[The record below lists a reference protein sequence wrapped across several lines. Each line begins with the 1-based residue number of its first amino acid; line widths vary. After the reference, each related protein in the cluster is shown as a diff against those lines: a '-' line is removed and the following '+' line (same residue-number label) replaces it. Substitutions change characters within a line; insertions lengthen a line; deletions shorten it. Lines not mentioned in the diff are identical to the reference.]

1 MKRIPILLVLLLTVS
16 LAFGQKKEKL
26 KGTRM
31 VTITQKEIGEF
42 ENVEAEDNLEVFLIK
57 GDKCALEI
65 EADDNVHEAIDATIT
80 NGTLRL
86 STTKDISAKKLS
98 VKVTYTDDFKMMIA
112 KDDTNVTALTD
123 VSLDNFTFKTSGS
136 SKVFAN
142 VRSKIFT
149 LMAND
154 KSKTE
159 LNVTAENTTIELNK
173 NAQLKA
179 LISSP
184 KLKFDMYLKSTA
196 TIEGDVND
204 LKLRLDSNTNFTGR
218 NLTANTSQIIIEGS
232 ANASV
237 SVTTSVVIEAS
248 GKSELELYGDQKIEI
263 KKFTENAMIR
273 KRVTKN

>member
-42 ENVEAEDNLEVFLIK
+42 ENVEAEDNLEIFLIK

-136 SKVFAN
+136 AKVFAN
-142 VRSKIFT
+142 VRSKVFT

-173 NAQLKA
+173 SAQLKA

-184 KLKFDMYLKSTA
+184 KLKFDMYLKSSA
-196 TIEGDVND
+196 TVEGDVND
-204 LKLRLDSNTNFTGR
+204 LKLRLDSNTNFTGK
-218 NLTANTSQIIIEGS
+218 NLTAKTSQIIIEGS

-237 SVTTSVVIEAS
+237 NINTSVVIEAS

>member
-42 ENVEAEDNLEVFLIK
+42 ENVEAEDNLEIFLIK

-136 SKVFAN
+136 AKVFAN
-142 VRSKIFT
+142 VRSKVFT

-159 LNVTAENTTIELNK
+159 LNVTAENTTVELNK

-196 TIEGDVND
+196 TVEGDVND
-204 LKLRLDSNTNFTGR
+204 LKLRLDSNTNFTGK
-218 NLTANTSQIIIEGS
+218 NLTAKTSQIIIEGS

-237 SVTTSVVIEAS
+237 NINTSVVIEAS